1 MYQFI
6 IGYTMCVY
14 YLTIFHNWNL
24 SQKVWYAVIFF
35 MKKIKIKFSNVFW
48 VIEILKF
55 SWNFST
61 LIGSEKEFQSLFEMI
76 QIKDRNYLHLALIFT
91 KVQKYGVM
99 ENLKKIF
106 KVLFF
111 LIVLYLVKFII
122 CKWNWD
128 VQYYKY
134 FTEIW
139 YTFQKS
145 TPLNWSNFFFTEDLI
160 FFVISRNF
168 HFFKL
173 IFQKQLEPHASPPPA
188 RSTT

>member
-1 MYQFI
+1 MWIYMISFRNVSI
-6 IGYTMCVY
+6 YHWLHNVCLR

-35 MKKIKIKFSNVFW
+35 MKKNKNKIFECVW

-55 SWNFST
+55 SWKFST
-61 LIGSEKEFQSLFEMI
+61 LFGSEKEFQSLFEMI

-111 LIVLYLVKFII
+111 SNRIISCKIHNLQMKLRCSVL
-122 CKWNWD
+122 
-128 VQYYKY
+128 
-134 FTEIW
+134 
-139 YTFQKS
+139 
-145 TPLNWSNFFFTEDLI
+145 
-160 FFVISRNF
+160 
-168 HFFKL
+168 
-173 IFQKQLEPHASPPPA
+173 
-188 RSTT
+188 

>member
-1 MYQFI
+1 M
-6 IGYTMCVY
+6 
-14 YLTIFHNWNL
+14 
-24 SQKVWYAVIFF
+24 
-35 MKKIKIKFSNVFW
+35 FW

-55 SWNFST
+55 SWKFST
-61 LIGSEKEFQSLFEMI
+61 LFGSEKEFQSLFEMI
-76 QIKDRNYLHLALIFT
+76 QIKYRNYLHLVLIFT

-111 LIVLYLVKFII
+111 RIVLYLVKFII

-134 FTEIW
+134 STEIW

-145 TPLNWSNFFFTEDLI
+145 IPLNWSNFFFTEDLI
-160 FFVISRNF
+160 FFCHFTKFSLFKVNFPETIRTPCLAAAGPEYYLVWVIQEFS
-168 HFFKL
+168 
-173 IFQKQLEPHASPPPA
+173 
-188 RSTT
+188 

>member
-1 MYQFI
+1 MWIYMISFRNVSI
-6 IGYTMCVY
+6 YHWLHNVCLR

-35 MKKIKIKFSNVFW
+35 MKKKIKIKFSNVFW

-55 SWNFST
+55 SWKFST
-61 LIGSEKEFQSLFEMI
+61 LFGSEKEFQSLFEMI

-111 LIVLYLVKFII
+111 SNRIISCKIHNLQMKLRCSVL
-122 CKWNWD
+122 
-128 VQYYKY
+128 
-134 FTEIW
+134 
-139 YTFQKS
+139 
-145 TPLNWSNFFFTEDLI
+145 
-160 FFVISRNF
+160 
-168 HFFKL
+168 
-173 IFQKQLEPHASPPPA
+173 
-188 RSTT
+188 